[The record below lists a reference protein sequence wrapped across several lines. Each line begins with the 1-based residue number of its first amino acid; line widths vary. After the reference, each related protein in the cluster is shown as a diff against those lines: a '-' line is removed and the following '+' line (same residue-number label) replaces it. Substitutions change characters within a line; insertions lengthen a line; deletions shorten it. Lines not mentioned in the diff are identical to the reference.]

1 MNDHSTPAGR
11 ASAPARTRRR
21 GPGTA
26 ARAQFRNEVKTRLR
40 DEVYVRLQDFK
51 QAHFIESDSAA
62 LARLVEILL
71 CGIVRSHIPAVS
83 DAQGP
88 TVAR

>member
-1 MNDHSTPAGR
+1 MNDLSTPAGR

-21 GPGTA
+21 ASASRA
-26 ARAQFRNEVKTRLR
+26 AFRNEVKTRLR
-40 DEVYVRLQDFK
+40 DDVYVRLQDFK

-62 LARLVEILL
+62 LARLAEILL
-71 CGIVRSHIPAVS
+71 CGIVRTQQPAVS
-83 DAQGP
+83 DQQGP